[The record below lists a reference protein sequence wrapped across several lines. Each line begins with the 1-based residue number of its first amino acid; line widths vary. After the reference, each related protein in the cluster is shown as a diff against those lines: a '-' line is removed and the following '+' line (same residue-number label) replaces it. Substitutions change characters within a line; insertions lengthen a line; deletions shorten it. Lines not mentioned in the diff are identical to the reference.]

1 MISLGL
7 SLEEE
12 EPTETAEATIAEEP
26 MPAAH
31 STMEEVD

>member
-12 EPTETAEATIAEEP
+12 EPTESIEASVTEEP
-26 MPAAH
+26 TPAAH

>member
-12 EPTETAEATIAEEP
+12 EPTVAESSITEEP